1 LFMVCLIKKKSLPV
15 VSPLIV
21 YVFHKTPPAYRSG
34 NKIRQEKMMVMMS
47 VALLHFVVK
56 INGQNRIPKI

>member
-1 LFMVCLIKKKSLPV
+1 MSDKKKSLPV

-34 NKIRQEKMMVMMS
+34 NKIRQEKMMVMMC
-47 VALLHFVVK
+47 VVQFHFEAK